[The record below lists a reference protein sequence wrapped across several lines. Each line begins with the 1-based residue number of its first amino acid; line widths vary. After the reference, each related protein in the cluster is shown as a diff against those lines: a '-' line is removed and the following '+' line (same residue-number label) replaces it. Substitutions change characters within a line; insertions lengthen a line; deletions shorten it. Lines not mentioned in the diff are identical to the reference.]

1 MVAEGIHDM
10 VPGEE
15 LHPVLEKIIDQ
26 YISEQANNEVI
37 TIAINAVREICA
49 RQPSA
54 ITED

>member
-1 MVAEGIHDM
+1 
-10 VPGEE
+10 
-15 LHPVLEKIIDQ
+15 VLEKIIDQ

-37 TIAINAVREICA
+37 TIAINAVREICS